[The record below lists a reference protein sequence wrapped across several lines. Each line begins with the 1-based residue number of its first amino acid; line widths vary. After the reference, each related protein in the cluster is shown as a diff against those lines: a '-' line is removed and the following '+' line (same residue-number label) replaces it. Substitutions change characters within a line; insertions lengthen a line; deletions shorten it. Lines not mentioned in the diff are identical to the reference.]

1 MQDDGTTA
9 TAVRRVTKETPE
21 DRIARMRMKL
31 GDPHISPEQEDIYRW
46 HIRSYETDRAAA
58 GRQAQPVPA

>member
-9 TAVRRVTKETPE
+9 TAVRTETPE
-21 DRIARMRMKL
+21 ERIARMRQKL

-46 HIRSYETDRAAA
+46 HVRSYEADKAAA
-58 GRQAQPVPA
+58 SRSTQPALA